1 MQAFNLAFLGVIIP
15 MVLIV
20 LCCIISV
27 ICGQCRGTVSGR
39 ETNGG
44 IRTGGRLGN
53 HARNQNVYSN
63 KIYTISGGN
72 SGSYGDPSIPS
83 KHFPPHKLGPR
94 RASNPLVSMRMAR
107 KISIAT

>member
-39 ETNGG
+39 GTNGG

-72 SGSYGDPSIPS
+72 SGSYGGD
-83 KHFPPHKLGPR
+83 FGGCDFGG
-94 RASNPLVSMRMAR
+94 ASSGGCDGGFGGSSGGCGGDSGGCGV
-107 KISIAT
+107 